1 KNKKFQITGGSF
13 LGKVLSILEI
23 NQLADMPTYKEAI
36 LKLILT
42 LKMAAA
48 GKLVYIL
55 SAIKNKKEAS

>member
-1 KNKKFQITGGSF
+1 
-13 LGKVLSILEI
+13 LEI

-55 SAIKNKKEAS
+55 SAIKNKKETN